1 MPNLQRHLA
10 ELGRQRV
17 NARQN
22 IKSAWWT
29 ISDPAER
36 ARYIELQQLF
46 LNGTQREYKQLRRA
60 VDPKPVVRLN
70 AAPAPRRQRTMTRM
84 VTKSAVRD
92 DLHFRTAAE
101 YWRWAR
107 SITKRLG

>member
-1 MPNLQRHLA
+1 MTPLERRLA
-10 ELGRQRV
+10 ELGRQRL

-29 ISDPAER
+29 ISDPANR
-36 ARYIELQQLF
+36 ARYVELQQLF
-46 LNGTQREYKQLRRA
+46 LNGTTREYQQLRRA

-70 AAPAPRRQRTMTRM
+70 APAPRRQHTVTRM
-84 VTKSAVRD
+84 VTKSAEQG

-107 SITKRLG
+107 SLMKRRG